1 MANCFYVM
9 ARMGICISLSSLAV
23 ASEPGKRHA
32 RRANKLQ
39 VDSDWL
45 NPNSLGIMSAFS
57 YIENLA

>member
-1 MANCFYVM
+1 MVNCFYM
-9 ARMGICISLSSLAV
+9 MTRMWHLYKLPSLAV
-23 ASEPGKRHA
+23 AGEPGKRHA
-32 RRANKLQ
+32 RRANKRQ